1 MSEEYM
7 RRAIELAK
15 EAAAAGEVPVG
26 AVVVRK
32 RTGLSL
38 VRVGTGVRSA
48 AAPQL
53 MRSLK
58 PLSRQAGFLAAGG
71 FAAASCMLRW
81 SLAPC
86 AQGAS

>member
-15 EAAAAGEVPVG
+15 AGYDIVVNYVSNEAAAQ
-26 AVVVRK
+26 AVV
-32 RTGLSL
+32 
-38 VRVGTGVRSA
+38 
-48 AAPQL
+48 QEI
-53 MRSLK
+53 
-58 PLSRQAGFLAAGG
+58 GFLAAGG

-86 AQGAS
+86 AQGA

>member
-32 RTGLSL
+32 KDGLI
-38 VRVGTGVRSA
+38 GTGVRSA

-71 FAAASCMLRW
+71 FAAASCMLRL

>member
-15 EAAAAGEVPVG
+15 EAAAVGEVPVG

-32 RTGLSL
+32 KDGLI
-38 VRVGTGVRSA
+38 VGEGRNRREERP
-48 AAPQL
+48 APQL